1 MIAGMTRGSS
11 RLRIDAASP
20 VPPFEQL
27 RAQILDQMREGA
39 LPAGARLPTVRQ
51 LAADLGVA
59 PGTVARAYKELE
71 AVGAIETR
79 GRNGTLVA
87 WSPDAGERR
96 VQELA
101 AQLAQVSRESAVPGD
116 RVRAIVDA
124 ALARPITAD

>member
-1 MIAGMTRGSS
+1 MESGV
-11 RLRIDAASP
+11 RIEPTST

-27 RAQILDQMREGA
+27 RTQLLDQMRSGQLA
-39 LPAGARLPTVRQ
+39 AGARLPTVRH

-71 AVGAIETR
+71 AAGAIETR
-79 GRNGTLVA
+79 GRNGTVVA
-87 WSPDAGERR
+87 WSPQVGERR

-101 AQLAQVSRESAVPGD
+101 AQLALVSRENAVPAD

-124 ALARPITAD
+124 ALA

>member
-1 MIAGMTRGSS
+1 MNL
-11 RLRIDAASP
+11 LRIEPASA

-27 RAQILDQMREGA
+27 RSQLLA
-39 LPAGARLPTVRQ
+39 LVRDGSLAAGTRLPTVRQ

-71 AVGAIETR
+71 AAGAIETR
-79 GRNGTLVA
+79 GRNGTVVS

-101 AQLAQVSRESAVPGD
+101 TQLADAARDAAMPPA
-116 RVRAIVDA
+116 RVRTILDA
-124 ALARPITAD
+124 ALRA